1 MALTSPSPPPRPS
14 ARAAVDVLLAD
25 GTAAR
30 LRPVGPGDAEAV
42 RRLFSGLSRDSL
54 VMRFFGPHRVTDAEI
69 ERICGLDGVDG
80 AALAIEVGEELVA
93 LAEYDRRPGAG
104 EAEVAFVVADAHQGR
119 GAGTLLLEHL
129 AAWARQA
136 GVQRFVVETL
146 SVNAK
151 MLGVLR
157 AAGFA
162 RQYERDASVTRVVLD
177 IAPTEEAL
185 AAAAERD
192 RQATVRSMLRLL
204 RPRSVAVIGASR
216 QPGTIGHEILRNLV
230 ASGFTGPV
238 FPVNPEAQAIAAL
251 PTWPSIEAVP
261 APVDLAVVSVP
272 APAVLEVTEACGRAG
287 VGALVVV
294 SAGFA
299 ETGPAGAELER
310 QVTRAAHRHGMRLIG
325 PNCFGVVNA
334 DPLVKLNAT
343 FAPDPPRV
351 GPIGFASQSG
361 GLGIAILAEAAQRG
375 LGIST
380 FVSMGNKADVSSND
394 LLSWWLDDPETKVA
408 LLYLESFG
416 NPPKFR
422 RLAGRFSRA
431 KPIVAVKSGRSR
443 AGTRAARSHTAA
455 HASPER
461 AVDALLE
468 QTGVLRVSTVEE
480 LFDVGAVLAHQ
491 PLPAGPRVGIL
502 GNAGGPGVLAADA
515 VAGWGLEVPEL
526 SPGLQDRL
534 HAFLPPEAGVAN
546 PVDMVASA
554 TPDHYRQALELLL
567 ASGEVDAVI
576 VIFTPPLTTTAEDV
590 AAALVHA
597 VDHTEATH
605 VPVVAAFLG
614 TERARHRLQ
623 AAVRPIPSFTY
634 PESAARAVA
643 HAVRYSR
650 WRATPEDPP
659 ATFDDLDPNGARQLL
674 AEAAERA
681 DGDRRSAPSD
691 ENADEDEGALW
702 WVPPEVAWEVLGRYR
717 LPGVLGRPLPDPTAA
732 AAAKAGA
739 SGGLPLLAG
748 VLRDA
753 AFGALVVLAAAG
765 PLEDLDDSATRVA
778 PLSRSDARFLV
789 QGRRTSSL
797 LAGGPDRPPADTQ
810 GLEEL
815 LLRLGRLAEDLPE
828 IATIDL
834 NPVLATP
841 EGPLVLGAKM
851 AVFAQPAEP
860 LGTRPR
866 QLR

>member
-1 MALTSPSPPPRPS
+1 MTETPAPPQVRT
-14 ARAAVDVLLAD
+14 RQAVDVLLAD

-30 LRPVGPGDAEAV
+30 LRPVGPGDAEAI
-42 RRLFSGLSRDSL
+42 RRLFAGLSRDSL

-69 ERICGLDGVDG
+69 DRICSLDGVDG
-80 AALAIEVGEELVA
+80 AALAIEAGGELVA
-93 LAEYDRRPGAG
+93 LAEYDRRPGAT

-136 GVQRFVVETL
+136 GIQRFVVETL
-146 SVNAK
+146 SVNAR

-177 IAPTEEAL
+177 ISPTEEAL
-185 AAAAERD
+185 AAVAERD
-192 RQATVRSMLRLL
+192 RQATVRSMVRLL
-204 RPRSVAVIGASR
+204 RPRAVAVIGASR

-238 FPVNPEAQAIAAL
+238 FPVNPEASAIASL

-272 APAVLEVTEACGRAG
+272 APAVLEVTEACGRAK

-299 ETGPAGAELER
+299 ETGPAGAELEQ

-334 DPLVKLNAT
+334 DPTVRLNAT
-343 FAPDPPRV
+343 FAPDPPRP

-394 LLSWWLDDPETKVA
+394 LLSWWLDDPDTKVA

-416 NPPKFR
+416 NPPKFS
-422 RLAGRFSRA
+422 RLARRFSRV

-491 PLPAGPRVGIL
+491 PLPQGPRVGIL

-515 VAGWGLEVPEL
+515 VVGWGLEVPEL
-526 SPGLQDRL
+526 SGELQDRL

-546 PVDMVASA
+546 PVDMVATA

-567 ASGEVDAVI
+567 DSGEVDAII

-597 VDHTEATH
+597 VDHTEAVH

-614 TERARHRLQ
+614 TDRARHRLQ
-623 AAVRPIPSFTY
+623 AAIRPIPSFTY

-643 HAVRYSR
+643 HAVRYSQ
-650 WRATPEDPP
+650 WRATPDEPP
-659 ATFDDLDPNGARQLL
+659 VTFEDLDPNGARRLL
-674 AEAAERA
+674 AEAAEQA
-681 DGDRRSAPSD
+681 
-691 ENADEDEGALW
+691 EGAGADHRAPGGELGDAPFW
-702 WVPPEVAWEVLGRYR
+702 WVPPEVAWQVLGRYG
-717 LPGVLGRPLPDPTAA
+717 LPGVAGRPLPRAPIPAA
-732 AAAKAGA
+732 PAPESPPEGV
-739 SGGLPLLAG
+739 PLLAG
-748 VLRDA
+748 VVRDP
-753 AFGALVVLAAAG
+753 AFGALVVLAAGG
-765 PLEDLDDSATRVA
+765 PLEELDDSATRVA
-778 PLSRSDARFLV
+778 PLSRADAHHLV
-789 QGRRTSSL
+789 HGRRTSAL
-797 LAGGPDRPPADTQ
+797 LRGGPGRPGAATEA
-810 GLEEL
+810 LEEL
-815 LLRLGRLAEDLPE
+815 VLRLGRLAEDLPE
-828 IATIDL
+828 IVTLDL
-834 NPVLATP
+834 NPLLATP
-841 EGPLVLGAKM
+841 GGPVVLGVKM
-851 AVFAQPAEP
+851 AVSLQPVEP
-860 LGTRPR
+860 LRIRPR